1 MKGIVTALVESLRA
15 AGHRPWHVEG
25 MEQRRWVLIDLVDI
39 VVHVFLPQAR
49 EYYGLERLWGDAE
62 PMALKGEPESPHGTA
77 SSGVVRTTVRVE
89 TIEWIEPGEGKT
101 ARPAPAGSDPLA
113 RRGGLRRLYGCRNG
127 RPKASRFSGF
137 GEPPPSASP
146 RHTALRWRPVM
157 AIGKADFH
165 ALVEGALDRLA
176 GTTADS
182 CQPVLGA
189 AADAREDDGNARFD
203 EPLDEERLAGDLLA
217 TAHRI
222 RKADREVCRRIGE
235 HGAGLL
241 SDGDKVL
248 THCNAGSLATAGCG
262 TALGV
267 VYGAVQQGKRVRV
280 FADETRP
287 LLQGSRLTAW
297 ELKQNG
303 IDVTVICD
311 GAAAAVMRTEGISS
325 VIVGADRVAAN
336 GDVANKIGTY
346 GLAVLAREHGIPF
359 CVAAPMS
366 TVDFQL
372 ASGAEIPIEERSPE
386 EVSGGPGA
394 AGTPPGVEILNPA
407 FDVTPHHLIAG
418 IITEHGVARPSFDAA
433 LSTWNQEHEEK
444 LQRA

>member
-1 MKGIVTALVESLRA
+1 M
-15 AGHRPWHVEG
+15 
-25 MEQRRWVLIDLVDI
+25 
-39 VVHVFLPQAR
+39 
-49 EYYGLERLWGDAE
+49 
-62 PMALKGEPESPHGTA
+62 
-77 SSGVVRTTVRVE
+77 RVE
-89 TIEWIEPGEGKT
+89 TIEWIEPGKGGQPVLRLLDQTRLPAEVVCVDCT
-101 ARPAPAGSDPLA
+101 DAETVARSIEILRVRGAPAIGVAAAYGVALA
-113 RRGGLRRLYGCRNG
+113 ARN
-127 RPKASRFSGF
+127 S
-137 GEPPPSASP
+137 
-146 RHTALRWRPVM
+146 
-157 AIGKADFH
+157 IGKADFQ
-165 ALVEGALDRLA
+165 ARVEGALDRLA
-176 GTTADS
+176 GTRPTAVNLFWALRRMRETMTA
-182 CQPVLGA
+182 CPVRG
-189 AADAREDDGNARFD
+189 
-203 EPLDEERLAGDLLA
+203 PLDDERLAGELLA

-235 HGAGLL
+235 HGADLL

-262 TALGV
+262 TALGI

-297 ELKQNG
+297 ELMRNG

-394 AGTPPGVEILNPA
+394 AGPPLGVEILNPA
-407 FDVTPHHLIAG
+407 FDVTPHHLIDA
-418 IITEHGVARPSFDAA
+418 IITEHGVARSSFDAA
-433 LSTWNQEHEEK
+433 LSTWNREHEEQ

>member
-1 MKGIVTALVESLRA
+1 M
-15 AGHRPWHVEG
+15 
-25 MEQRRWVLIDLVDI
+25 
-39 VVHVFLPQAR
+39 
-49 EYYGLERLWGDAE
+49 
-62 PMALKGEPESPHGTA
+62 
-77 SSGVVRTTVRVE
+77 RVE
-89 TIEWIEPGEGKT
+89 TIEWIEPGKGRQPVLRLLDQTRLPAEVVCVDCT
-101 ARPAPAGSDPLA
+101 DAEMVARSIEILRVRGAPAIGVAAAYGVALA
-113 RRGGLRRLYGCRNG
+113 ARN
-127 RPKASRFSGF
+127 S
-137 GEPPPSASP
+137 
-146 RHTALRWRPVM
+146 
-157 AIGKADFH
+157 IGKADFH
-165 ALVEGALDRLA
+165 ARVEGALDRLA
-176 GTTADS
+176 GTRPTAVNLFWALRRMRETMTA
-182 CQPVLGA
+182 CPVRG
-189 AADAREDDGNARFD
+189 
-203 EPLDEERLAGDLLA
+203 PLDEERLAGDLLA

-222 RKADREVCRRIGE
+222 READREVCRRIGE
-235 HGAGLL
+235 HGADLL

-267 VYGAVQQGKRVRV
+267 VYEAVQQGKRVRV

-297 ELKQNG
+297 ELMQNG

-407 FDVTPHHLIAG
+407 FDVTPHHLIDA
-418 IITEHGVARPSFDAA
+418 IITEHGVARSSFDAA
-433 LSTWNQEHEEK
+433 LSTWNQEHEEQ